1 MLSFP
6 PHVVVR
12 DVTNPSKLFLSDS
25 IAIVPISSVA
35 KSISGR
41 QAVYSRYFVRG
52 RSIRDARFLRAE
64 EEVIRLLPC
73 RIYLDD
79 HICRSGHFI
88 SFIIENSCAVKR
100 VELCLLLLY
109 SRSFIFKILYLP
121 TLPGNELK
129 HTQPQSSPLSHAML
143 IILTLPLFR
152 TESQYTCSW

>member
-79 HICRSGHFI
+79 HVCRSGHFI

-100 VELCLLLLY
+100 VELCLLFILY
-109 SRSFIFKILYLP
+109 SSIQEALFAKYFTFRLSLV
-121 TLPGNELK
+121 TN
-129 HTQPQSSPLSHAML
+129 SSTHNLRALLSLM
-143 IILTLPLFR
+143 P
-152 TESQYTCSW
+152 CS